1 MKILRDIGNQMKMD
15 LELKGF
21 SPKTQDAYIAH
32 AKRFVKYFMKSPI
45 DMGEAEIKE
54 YLYYLISE
62 RKLSSSYINTTYS
75 ALKFLY
81 ETTLKRQWDM
91 KSIPRTKKAKRL
103 PIVLSKDEV
112 KRIINVTTNLKHK
125 TILATT
131 YAAGLRVSEAAHL
144 KVTDIDSSN
153 MQIRI
158 EQGKGKKDRYT
169 LLSKK
174 NLEILRE
181 YYKLYHPTTYLFPGG
196 QYDKSIDTRTIQR
209 IFEKAKKK
217 AAIKKAVTVHSLR
230 HSFATHLLEA
240 GTDIYHIQQLLG
252 HSNVKTTS
260 IYIHLT
266 NHQALKL
273 ESPLDSLIS

>member
-1 MKILRDIGNQMKMD
+1 MKID

-21 SPKTQDAYIAH
+21 SPKTRDSYIAH
-32 AKRFVKYFMKSPI
+32 AKRFAEYFMKSPA
-45 DMGEAEIKE
+45 DLGEKEIKE
-54 YLYYLISE
+54 YLHYLITE
-62 RKLSSSYINTTYS
+62 RKLSSSYINNTYS

-103 PIVLSKDEV
+103 PIVLSKEEV

-131 YAAGLRVSEAAHL
+131 YAAGLRVSEVANL
-144 KVTDIDSSN
+144 RITDIDSSN
-153 MQIRI
+153 MQIRVS
-158 EQGKGKKDRYT
+158 QGKGNKDRYT

-174 NLEILRE
+174 NIEMLRE
-181 YYKLYHPTTYLFPGG
+181 YYKIYHPTSWLFPGI
-196 QYDKSIDTRTIQR
+196 YNNNPLNIRTIQKV
-209 IFEKAKKK
+209 FEQSKKK
-217 AAIKKAVTVHSLR
+217 AGIKKDVTVHSLR

-266 NHQALKL
+266 NHDALKL
-273 ESPLDSLIS
+273 TSPLDSLIG